1 MAVKQVV
8 VSDISGAELA
18 DDDHA
23 RVIVQHPDM
32 QGPLEID
39 VSAAEAAK
47 LTETTLRL
55 VAMTVLEPNR
65 PPRTVQMETKVL
77 DRLFGDIDFD
87 RVLEG
92 ARRADLA
99 SMPPSQRP
107 GRTVSS
113 SSTSG
118 SSAASARPE
127 KIDYT
132 APEHF
137 GQLHRGRVN
146 DEEARLV
153 RENRDQASRNR
164 ESQGHPPIDFDDP
177 AEAKRYSL

>member
-8 VSDISGAELA
+8 VSDISGDEID

-23 RVIVQHPDM
+23 RVIVQHPDIA
-32 QGPLEID
+32 GPVELD
-39 VSAAEAAK
+39 VSMAEAAK

-55 VAMTVLEPNR
+55 VSMTVLEPNK

-77 DRLFGDIDFD
+77 DRLFGEVDFD

-99 SMPPSQRP
+99 SVPPSQRP
-107 GRTVSS
+107 GRTSSTQSS
-113 SSTSG
+113 SS
-118 SSAASARPE
+118 AARGE

-132 APEHF
+132 ASDRF
-137 GQLHRGRVN
+137 GQLHRGRVTE
-146 DEEARLV
+146 EEARLV
-153 RENRDQASRNR
+153 RENRDQASANR
-164 ESQGHPPIDFDDP
+164 QSQGHGPIDFGDP
-177 AEAKRYSL
+177 AEIKRYSL